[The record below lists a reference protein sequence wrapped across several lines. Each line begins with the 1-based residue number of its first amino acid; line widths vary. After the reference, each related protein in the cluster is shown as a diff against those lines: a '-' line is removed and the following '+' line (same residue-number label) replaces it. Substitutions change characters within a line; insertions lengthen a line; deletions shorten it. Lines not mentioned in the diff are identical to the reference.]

1 MLKSARGESLMEEIN
16 SPNELPPTPF
26 LFKTKIKCGEG
37 SESPDPFEISKSNSA
52 KAHMD
57 SLGWLDDEPETTQSN
72 VALDQNEFENDKE
85 NLGQERKVDNIEAS
99 QKCALTKPIQK
110 FRLSESF
117 FLPESSSP
125 PHIPAKEIGLRDNI
139 PMPFCG
145 TEELDIKTPM
155 PETPL
160 AKYYLSRKKKSRI
173 SELISTL
180 SVADASNGE
189 MDLKLDQIGGATRD
203 NNYSNLLNEPPELLD
218 FEV

>member
-1 MLKSARGESLMEEIN
+1 MFKKVRGESPMEDTN

-26 LFKTKIKCGEG
+26 LFKTKIKCEEG

-57 SLGWLDDEPETTQSN
+57 SLGWLDDEPETPQSN
-72 VALDQNEFENDKE
+72 VGLDQTEFENDKE
-85 NLGQERKVDNIEAS
+85 NWGQERKDDNIVAS
-99 QKCALTKPIQK
+99 QKSALTKPVQK

-117 FLPESSSP
+117 FLAQSSSP
-125 PHIPAKEIGLRDNI
+125 PHLPAIEIGIKDNI
-139 PMPFCG
+139 PTPLFG
-145 TEELDIKTPM
+145 TEDIDIKTSM

>member
-1 MLKSARGESLMEEIN
+1 M
-16 SPNELPPTPF
+16 
-26 LFKTKIKCGEG
+26 
-37 SESPDPFEISKSNSA
+37 
-52 KAHMD
+52 
-57 SLGWLDDEPETTQSN
+57 
-72 VALDQNEFENDKE
+72 
-85 NLGQERKVDNIEAS
+85 GQDRKDDNIVAS
-99 QKCALTKPIQK
+99 QKYAITKPVQK

-117 FLPESSSP
+117 FLPPSSSP
-125 PHIPAKEIGLRDNI
+125 PHINAIDIGIKDKI
-139 PMPFCG
+139 PTPLFG

-189 MDLKLDQIGGATRD
+189 MDLKLDQNGGATRD

>member
-1 MLKSARGESLMEEIN
+1 MFKSARGESLMEAIN

-37 SESPDPFEISKSNSA
+37 SESPDPFEVSKSNSA
-52 KAHMD
+52 KADMD
-57 SLGWLDDEPETTQSN
+57 SLGWLDDEPEITKSIIG
-72 VALDQNEFENDKE
+72 LDQNELESDKE
-85 NLGQERKVDNIEAS
+85 NLAQERKDENIAAS
-99 QKCALTKPIQK
+99 QKSGLTKPVQK

-117 FLPESSSP
+117 FLPQSSSP
-125 PHIPAKEIGLRDNI
+125 PHIPAIEIGIKDNI
-139 PMPFCG
+139 PTALFG

-189 MDLKLDQIGGATRD
+189 MDLKLDQIGGASRD

>member
-1 MLKSARGESLMEEIN
+1 MLKSVRGESPMEEIN

-26 LFKTKIKCGEG
+26 LFKTKIECGDG
-37 SESPDPFEISKSNSA
+37 SESPGPLEISKSNCL
-52 KAHMD
+52 KAHLD
-57 SLGWLDDEPETTQSN
+57 SLGWLDEESETTHSN
-72 VALDQNEFENDKE
+72 IGAIQNELEHDKE
-85 NLGQERKVDNIEAS
+85 NLAQERKDENIATS
-99 QKCALTKPIQK
+99 QKSDLTKPIKK

-117 FLPESSSP
+117 FLPHSSSP
-125 PHIPAKEIGLRDNI
+125 PHIPPKEIGKKDNI